1 MNQYEWLNVNDSLSK
16 ITRGMDSKSQTIVGR
31 VVSLAKKIAKGL
43 LYALVALV
51 LVYFAFKAWEYTAE
65 SGQQQVTKVV
75 QGEQSEKFTN
85 LSKQIAAYSPLV
97 VGSSSLQFVKRAVN
111 EPLFQHLLGNNY
123 QTFITALEDSVALVY
138 VGPSIFG
145 AGCQKSGCTL
155 SRAAYLIDPS
165 KGRVYAAT
173 IENGKTRYFG
183 FTEGEA
189 IPPAFESWAT
199 KQIAGDSK

>member
-1 MNQYEWLNVNDSLSK
+1 M
-16 ITRGMDSKSQTIVGR
+16 TRSMDSKPQTIVSR
-31 VVSLAKKIAKGL
+31 VVLLAKKIAKGL
-43 LYALVALV
+43 LYALAALV
-51 LVYFAFKAWEYTAE
+51 LVYLAFKAWEYTAE
-65 SGQQQVTKVV
+65 SGQQQATKVV

-111 EPLFQHLLGNNY
+111 EPLFQHLLGSNY

-145 AGCQKSGCTL
+145 AGCQKLGCTL
-155 SRAAYLIDPS
+155 SRAAYLIDPI

-189 IPPAFESWAT
+189 IPPAFETWVA
-199 KQIAGDSK
+199 KQIAADSK

>member
-1 MNQYEWLNVNDSLSK
+1 
-16 ITRGMDSKSQTIVGR
+16 MDSKPKTIVSR
-31 VVSLAKKIAKGL
+31 VVSLAKKIAKGV
-43 LYALVALV
+43 LYALATLV
-51 LVYFAFKAWEYTAE
+51 VVYFAFKAWEYTAE
-65 SGQQQVTKVV
+65 SGQQQATKVV
-75 QGEQSEKFTN
+75 QGEQSEQFAN

-97 VGSSSLQFVKRAVN
+97 VGRSSLQFVKRPIN
-111 EPLFQHLLGNNY
+111 EPLFQYLLGSSY
-123 QTFITALEDSVALVY
+123 QSFITALEDSVALVY

-145 AGCQKSGCTL
+145 AGCQKLGCAL

-165 KGRVYAAT
+165 KGRVYAAM

-183 FTEGEA
+183 FAEGEA

>member
-1 MNQYEWLNVNDSLSK
+1 LAQTLNDSLLK
-16 ITRGMDSKSQTIVGR
+16 MTRSMDSKPQTIVSR
-31 VVSLAKKIAKGL
+31 VVFLAKKIAKAL
-43 LYALVALV
+43 LYALAALV
-51 LVYFAFKAWEYTAE
+51 VVYFIFKVWEYTAE
-65 SGQQQVTKVV
+65 SSQQQATKVV
-75 QGEQSEKFTN
+75 QGEQSEQFTN
-85 LSKQIAAYSPLV
+85 LSKQIVAYSPLV
-97 VGSSSLQFVKRAVN
+97 VGSSSIQFVKRAVN
-111 EPLFQHLLGNNY
+111 EPLFQQLLGNNY
-123 QTFITALEDSVALVY
+123 QTFITAMEDSVALVY

-145 AGCQKSGCTL
+145 AGCQKLGCTL

-165 KGRVYAAT
+165 KGRVYAAM

>member
-1 MNQYEWLNVNDSLSK
+1 MNQCEWLNVDDSPLK
-16 ITRGMDSKSQTIVGR
+16 ITRSMDSKPQTIVGR
-31 VVSLAKKIAKGL
+31 VVSLAKIIAKGL
-43 LYALVALV
+43 LYSLVALV
-51 LVYFAFKAWEYTAE
+51 LLYLAFKAWEYTAE
-65 SGQQQVTKVV
+65 SGQQQATKVV
-75 QGEQSEKFTN
+75 QGEQSEQFTN
-85 LSKQIAAYSPLV
+85 LSKQIVAYSPLV
-97 VGSSSLQFVKRAVN
+97 VGSPSIQFVKRAVN
-111 EPLFQHLLGNNY
+111 EPLFQQLLGSNY
-123 QTFITALEDSVALVY
+123 QAFITAMEDSVALVY

-145 AGCQKSGCTL
+145 AGCQKLGCTL

-165 KGRVYAAT
+165 KGRVYAAM

>member
-1 MNQYEWLNVNDSLSK
+1 M
-16 ITRGMDSKSQTIVGR
+16 TRSMDSKPKTIVSR

-51 LVYFAFKAWEYTAE
+51 LVYLAFKAWEYTVE
-65 SGQQQVTKVV
+65 SGQQQATKVV

-183 FTEGEA
+183 FTEGEP

>member
-1 MNQYEWLNVNDSLSK
+1 VL
-16 ITRGMDSKSQTIVGR
+16 
-31 VVSLAKKIAKGL
+31 LAKKIAKVL
-43 LYALVALV
+43 LYALVALITA
-51 LVYFAFKAWEYTAE
+51 YAIFKVWEYTAE
-65 SGQQQVTKVV
+65 IEQQQATRVL
-75 QGEQSEKFTN
+75 QSEQSEKFTN
-85 LSKQIAAYSPLV
+85 LGRQIATYSPLA
-97 VGSSSLQFVKRAVN
+97 VGGSSLQFVKREVN
-111 EPLFQHLLGNNY
+111 EPQFQHLLGSSY

-145 AGCQKSGCTL
+145 SGCQKLGCTL

-189 IPPAFESWAT
+189 ILPAFESWAT

>member
-1 MNQYEWLNVNDSLSK
+1 M
-16 ITRGMDSKSQTIVGR
+16 TRSMDSKPQTIVSR

-43 LYALVALV
+43 LYALATLV
-51 LVYFAFKAWEYTAE
+51 VIYFIFKVWELTAE
-65 SGQQQVTKVV
+65 SGQQQATKVV

-85 LSKQIAAYSPLV
+85 LSKQIAPYSPLV

-111 EPLFQHLLGNNY
+111 EPLFQYLLGSSY
-123 QTFITALEDSVALVY
+123 QTFITALEDSTPLVY

-145 AGCQKSGCTL
+145 AGCQKLGCTL
-155 SRAAYLIDPS
+155 SQAAYLIDPS
-165 KGRVYAAT
+165 KGRVYAAM

-189 IPPAFESWAT
+189 ILPAFETWAA
-199 KQIAGDSK
+199 KQIARDSK

>member
-1 MNQYEWLNVNDSLSK
+1 
-16 ITRGMDSKSQTIVGR
+16 MDSKPKTIVSR

-51 LVYFAFKAWEYTAE
+51 LVYLAFKAWEYTVE
-65 SGQQQVTKVV
+65 SGQQQATKVV

-199 KQIAGDSK
+199 KQIAGDPK

>member
-1 MNQYEWLNVNDSLSK
+1 
-16 ITRGMDSKSQTIVGR
+16 MDSKPKTIVSR

-43 LYALVALV
+43 LYALAALV
-51 LVYFAFKAWEYTAE
+51 VVYLAFKAWEYSVE
-65 SGQQQVTKVV
+65 IGQQQATKVL
-75 QGEQSEKFTN
+75 QSEQSEKFTN

-97 VGSSSLQFVKRAVN
+97 VGSPSLQFVTRAVN

>member
-1 MNQYEWLNVNDSLSK
+1 
-16 ITRGMDSKSQTIVGR
+16 MDSKPQTIVSR
-31 VVSLAKKIAKGL
+31 VLILAKKIAKGL
-43 LYALVALV
+43 LYALAALIA
-51 LVYFAFKAWEYTAE
+51 VYFIFKVWEYTAE
-65 SGQQQVTKVV
+65 SGQQQATKVV

-85 LSKQIAAYSPLV
+85 LSKQIVAYAPLV
-97 VGSSSLQFVKRAVN
+97 VGSSSIQFVKRAVN
-111 EPLFQHLLGNNY
+111 EPLFQQLLGNNY

-145 AGCQKSGCTL
+145 AGCQKLGCTL

-173 IENGKTRYFG
+173 IENGKTTYFG